1 MKTIIH
7 MLVTLTFIGV
17 ISGGLLS
24 QLSGWADPLIAEHR
38 QKETEAAIFEV
49 QPNAKNY
56 EKVSNVTFELY
67 KVTDQEGKELGY
79 ALPYEGNGF
88 QGKIRLMV
96 GVTADLNQVVG
107 LRVLEQVETP
117 GLGTKIVTDPSDKA
131 NPEWFP
137 GQFNGVITSPEI
149 TVVKNAKPSKDSE
162 IMAITGATISSKAVV
177 AIINS
182 GINEL
187 RSLKGEAN

>member
-1 MKTIIH
+1 MKGLNKIILINT
-7 MLVTLTFIGV
+7 LVFIPLF
-17 ISGGLLS
+17 ISSYSIL
-24 QLSGWADPLIAEHR
+24 
-38 QKETEAAIFEV
+38 
-49 QPNAKNY
+49 NKNY
-56 EKVSNVTFELY
+56 EKSLASKIGWKRWWKAELI
-67 KVTDQEGKELGY
+67 KEGNELGY

-96 GVTADLNQVVG
+96 GVTNDLGKVVG

-137 GQFNGVITSPEI
+137 GQFNGVITSPLI

-177 AIINS
+177 DIINS
-182 GINEL
+182 GIKEL